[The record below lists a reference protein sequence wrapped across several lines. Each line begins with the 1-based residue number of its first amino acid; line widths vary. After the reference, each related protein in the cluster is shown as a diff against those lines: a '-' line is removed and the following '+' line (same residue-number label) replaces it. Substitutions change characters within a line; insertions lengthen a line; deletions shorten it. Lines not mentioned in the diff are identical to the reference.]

1 MALNKKQASLLAS
14 LVHQGILDQPNI
26 GVRKLPPLTAPV
38 QNQKSDYASYLLTN
52 AMGNKGVAKA
62 MGRSIASTQ
71 NADQEEKSLLSK
83 LFDTLMIPNKMMASV
98 GDAIANGMDE
108 DGFLNNLGDTFGGA
122 GKAVLDAGQALTE
135 DVFGAGLAKL
145 PFVGDDVKKLY
156 QRSPFQQEDR
166 TFQNVLHDKFDVN
179 NKFLRYGGGLG
190 LDILTDPTTYIGT
203 GLLRR
208 AAKPADVLDAKAAV
222 GHSGGSAKAFIKPKQ
237 TAPLLPEAPS
247 VANAALRGNPALDQN
262 ILGQLPKIPQIS
274 LKGQTAPSNLERT
287 AQYEKWL
294 KSEISKLRQRNTVS
308 PGHISFSRE
317 DGKRIARLE
326 RELEILKDSASESF
340 YAGDDFFKNASLR
353 ELLDDTSLVDEFD
366 AVNPLKSIRIDE
378 PTTPLTRGL
387 QRRQNTPTGLTPAQ
401 MRVALGQKLPNPART
416 IEQKLVRR
424 QVDFERAMT
433 AVGKVADSP
442 SKINMRSVNNVIQR
456 IQDGQLP
463 KVLPKVEGATG
474 DAFKASKDI
483 ADNFIDDLMGQ
494 KYNAKT
500 MRWQGPGGK
509 MVSRKLPPEMSAG
522 QQIAMFNK
530 ILGVAGPKSLDN
542 AVAMLRSAEDH
553 LISLGVQPVRYEGV
567 RVRLSDIIK
576 MTEGKVPVVEVL
588 NNFTRKSF
596 KDMNPVVREAIQISA
611 AYRTMAMSDIVE
623 NVSKYAEKA
632 RRDVTASYVGRPKL
646 AAEDQIIEGSLE
658 HATRMGVTNKELG
671 AIKDLVK
678 DIVNV
683 DKIPAEQFLNTVSK
697 ELVAAVHA
705 GKADPKIIDKFN
717 KLVANSLGITS
728 DNLAT
733 KISGSNV
740 VDTIMT
746 ATATWWGKGQFLNP
760 ARGTFDA
767 GIRNAQ
773 ARAEKL
779 RRLSQKYTKDE
790 IASAWKVV
798 TGNGGQVGDPRVMEM
813 ASFFRDYMDSVLK
826 VPAYGMQLENAA
838 IKHLSTAERSQ
849 MMMRDV
855 NRHLKEMN
863 GVKAFQFTDAK
874 VGEMARDAWGIK
886 RDFSATGEGW
896 QASWARWNPDDPL
909 KTLYDIDLAMERAT
923 REYAFLD
930 NFVFNFGKL
939 VPEGAHNFKVPLDR
953 ISDFYVPKEVGL
965 QMMRVMNDVH
975 KGAWIPNSPLGRF
988 HGKALRVWKTGVT
1001 IYLPSHHI
1009 RNGIGDTYLM
1019 WLAGHN
1025 DPRAFIW
1032 GKRIMHSQKGR
1043 YNQVMKSGTFD
1054 ELSQFTDPNAAKWAA
1069 TNGKD
1074 VILNTKGTRVT
1085 AEELYVNAWN
1095 RGLLKDANQ
1104 LEDIFG
1110 ESRIGFKPLAGKA
1123 HDLASSAA
1131 EYREHFI
1138 RLSHFTAAV
1147 NKSLKRGRKDLE
1159 SIFDDAAAE
1168 VRKWHPDGTDL
1179 TRFEQKYMRNII
1191 PFYSWLRK
1199 STPLLVESLV
1209 TRPAKALAYPR
1220 GMVALQNMMG
1230 IDATVSDPFPDDQLF
1245 PEWIRG
1251 YGIGPIGD
1259 AESSNPFSAWWGN
1272 LGKNMIDING
1282 NPYGYTVVNPSNPLI
1297 DAGNQYL
1304 GFDLTDTG
1312 RGIID
1317 SLTPFLKVPYE
1328 LGTDSQ
1334 FTGAPIYKDSG
1345 GQGLLHYLSKQLPMT
1360 APIQRITDMGDR
1372 ERVGKEPGMD
1382 IESLINTLTALGL
1395 HGTAPY
1401 IKTAEFEKKDKLRNQ

>member
-1 MALNKKQASLLAS
+1 MPLNKKQAELLAN
-14 LVHQGILDQPNI
+14 LVHQGILDKPNI
-26 GVRKLPPLTAPV
+26 GVRKLPRPVLPIAPV

-71 NADQEEKSLLSK
+71 NADQEEQSLLSK
-83 LFDTLMIPNKMMASV
+83 LFDTLAIPGKMMS
-98 GDAIANGMDE
+98 GIGGAIAEGMDS

-122 GKAVLDAGQALTE
+122 GNAILEAGQNVSELFGSGLT
-135 DVFGAGLAKL
+135 KL
-145 PFVGDDVKKLY
+145 PGIGDNIQRLY
-156 QRSPFQQEDR
+156 ERSPFSDHDKPYRGFEQ
-166 TFQNVLHDKFDVN
+166 TLHDKFGVD
-179 NKFLRYGGGLG
+179 NKILRYGGGFG
-190 LDILTDPTTYIGT
+190 LDILTDPTTYVGT
-203 GLLRR
+203 GLMRVKK
-208 AAKPADVLDAKAAV
+208 AADVLDDAAAV
-222 GHSGGSAKAFIKPKQ
+222 SQPEKLVDLIARSKAQSSGLMKKPTPTPFK
-237 TAPLLPEAPS
+237 LPEAPS
-247 VANAALRGNPALDQN
+247 VANQALRGNPALDQN
-262 ILGQLPKIPQIS
+262 ILGQLPDLQKVEIPKLPDFAPKTRTLKRKI
-274 LKGQTAPSNLERT
+274 G
-287 AQYEKWL
+287 
-294 KSEISKLRQRNTVS
+294 
-308 PGHISFSRE
+308 E
-317 DGKRIARLE
+317 DGLTKVQRKIA
-326 RELEILKDSASESF
+326 A
-340 YAGDDFFKNASLR
+340 
-353 ELLDDTSLVDEFD
+353 
-366 AVNPLKSIRIDE
+366 
-378 PTTPLTRGL
+378 
-387 QRRQNTPTGLTPAQ
+387 RQDI
-401 MRVALGQKLPNPART
+401 PNPART
-416 IEQKLVRR
+416 IEEKMIRR
-424 QVDFERAMT
+424 QTDFERAMT

-463 KVLPKVEGATG
+463 SVLPKVEGATG
-474 DAFKASKDI
+474 DAFKASRDI
-483 ADNFIDDLMGQ
+483 ADDFIDGLMGQ
-494 KYNAKT
+494 KFNAKT
-500 MRWQGPGGK
+500 MRWTGPGGK

-522 QQIAMFNK
+522 QQVALFK
-530 ILGVAGPKSLDN
+530 KVAVAAGPTDMAK

-576 MTEGKVPVVEVL
+576 MTEGKVPIVEVL
-588 NNFTRKSF
+588 NNFARKSF
-596 KDMNPVVREAIQISA
+596 KDMNPVVREAIQTSA

-632 RRDVTASYVGRPKL
+632 RRDVTANYVGRPKL
-646 AAEDQIIEGSLE
+646 AAEDQIIDGSLD
-658 HATRMGVTNKELG
+658 HAVKMGTTNKELA

-683 DKIPAEQFLNTVSK
+683 DKIPAEQFLTTVSR
-697 ELVAAVHA
+697 ELVKAVDA
-705 GKADPKIIDKFN
+705 KKADPKIIEKFN
-717 KLVANSLGITS
+717 KLVADSLGITS

-733 KISGSNV
+733 KLSGSNV

-746 ATATWWGKGQFLNP
+746 SVATWWGKGQFLNP

-779 RRLSQKYTKDE
+779 RRLAQKYTKDE

-826 VPAYGMQLENAA
+826 VPTYGMKLENPA
-838 IKHLSTAERSQ
+838 IKHLSTVERSQ

-863 GVKAFQFTDAK
+863 GVKAFQFTDVK
-874 VGEMARDAWGIK
+874 VGDAARDAWGIK

-923 REYAFLD
+923 REYGFLD

-939 VPEGAHNFKVPLDR
+939 VPDATHNFKVPLDR

-975 KGAWIPNSPLGRF
+975 KGAWVPNSPLGRF

-1110 ESRIGFKPLAGKA
+1110 ESRIGFKPLKGKA
-1123 HDLASSAA
+1123 HDIASSAA

-1138 RLSHFTAAV
+1138 RLSHFTSAV
-1147 NKSLKRGRKDLE
+1147 NKSLKSGRKDLE
-1159 SIFDDAAAE
+1159 GIFDDAAAE

-1230 IDATVSDPFPDDQLF
+1230 IESTLSDPFPDDQLF

-1360 APIQRITDMGDR
+1360 APFQRITDMGDR

-1382 IESLINTLTALGL
+1382 IESLINTLTAMGL